1 MKTSRIVTAVAAA
14 AMLILPVI
22 ASAKTTTTKSHGMHV
37 KGTVS
42 KVDASAKTFSVAH
55 KPADVNLSW
64 NDATKAPKDGLT
76 VGEAVNVTYMA
87 KDGQN
92 VATVITA
99 TPVKAASAT
108 KTTTKSTTKTKS

>member
-22 ASAKTTTTKSHGMHV
+22 ATAKTTTSHGMHV
-37 KGTVS
+37 KGSVS

-55 KPADVNLSW
+55 KPKDINLSW
-64 NDATKAPKDGLT
+64 NDATKAPKDPLT

-99 TPVKAASAT
+99 TPAKTASAT
-108 KTTTKSTTKTKS
+108 KTTTKTTTKAKS